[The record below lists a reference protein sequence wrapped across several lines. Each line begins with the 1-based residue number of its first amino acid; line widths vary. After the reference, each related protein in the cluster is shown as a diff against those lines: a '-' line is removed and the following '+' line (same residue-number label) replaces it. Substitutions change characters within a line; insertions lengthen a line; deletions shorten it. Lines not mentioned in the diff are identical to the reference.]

1 MNLGGNESLSR
12 VKEKKERLRRLRML
26 YLFISIYIIFI
37 TLCIFQVDYTFNDL
51 TTGIASQSIFKVAIS
66 KDFLNITFLGQHTY
80 VTLKGVNGLFKS
92 LYK

>member
-12 VKEKKERLRRLRML
+12 AKERKERLRKLRIL

-37 TLCIFQVDYTFNDL
+37 TLCIFQVDYTFNTL
-51 TTGIASQSIFKVAIS
+51 TTGVASQNVFKAAVS
-66 KDFLNITFLGQHTY
+66 KNFLNITFFGRHSQIS
-80 VTLKGVNGLFKS
+80 LKGVDGLFKS